1 MADKVLLALL
11 SAAVG
16 ALLGGVVSALVARY
30 ASFKESQAV
39 AAALRAEIEVLL
51 TVIERRDHITGL
63 GRTISHLS
71 IATGPPAPDDFYGT
85 TGGTQVGSR
94 PFWLVAQP
102 LGMRGQNRDQF
113 IGRLLQ
119 LREIF
124 GAAPK
129 VGIALMKLAPVNK
142 EDPAST
148 AASEAPILGGWG
160 FASGFAHFGSAS
172 RALGSGAVASP

>member
-85 TGGTQVGSR
+85 TGGTQDSYSVFHANCGKIGLLGSAAE
-94 PFWLVAQP
+94 FVVAAYLRFKAVDADLSGIPERHQRQP
-102 LGMRGQNRDQF
+102 LTRPQLLLAHQGARD
-113 IGRLLQ
+113 LLLDAIQ
-119 LREIF
+119 RAGVAVTNLRDLERRCF
-124 GAAPK
+124 LRCRP
-129 VGIALMKLAPVNK
+129 
-142 EDPAST
+142 
-148 AASEAPILGGWG
+148 
-160 FASGFAHFGSAS
+160 
-172 RALGSGAVASP
+172 